1 MKKIAL
7 SILVVLALA
16 VVSCGP
22 SQSEIAEKAKA
33 DSIKLAD
40 SITLVNTKAKIVA
53 DSIAKADSKKAEAD
67 SIAKISVKKEV
78 KKAKKGKK

>member
-1 MKKIAL
+1 MKKVAL

-40 SITLVNTKAKIVA
+40 SIALVYTKAKIVA
-53 DSIAKADSKKAEAD
+53 DSIVKADSIKKAD
-67 SIAKISVKKEV
+67 SIAKISVKEV